1 MKKLFLLMTTVLLMT
16 VCAVAQ
22 TKVVSGT
29 VVYAG
34 DDEPLPGATVL
45 PVGGGQGTS
54 TDLDGKFT
62 LTVPAQVTK
71 LKISYVGMIEQTVD
85 AGQNITVKLDN
96 SENNLDEVMVVA
108 YGTAKKSAYTGSASV
123 VKAEQIENRQVTNAV
138 NALAGTVAGAQI
150 INTNGQPGSAP
161 TVYIRGV
168 GSLST
173 TAQPLYVVDG
183 MPLPDGDI
191 ASLNPNDIESMTVLK
206 DAAAAAL
213 YGARGA
219 NGVIIITT
227 KKGKDGDAVVTL
239 DAKWGANSRSM
250 GMYDVIKSPAMYY
263 EMAYQALRN
272 GYLYHGKMDQAAAH
286 AAANADLYNA
296 FGKGYQIWNVPAGQQ
311 MIGTNGKLN
320 PNATL
325 GYSNGLNYFTP
336 DDWVEGTFRNGL
348 RQEYNFSV
356 SGGTDRFNFYGSFGY
371 LGDEGIIKSS
381 SYNRLSARVSAE
393 YQAKK
398 WLRFRTNMAYNNV
411 KSGWPSNQ
419 ESQGSASSGS
429 AFAVAYQIAPIYP
442 MYIRNADGSLMM
454 DARFNRPVYD
464 YGDGK
469 YASYY
474 NSKGEVEP
482 ATRNFLMGANPAS
495 DFLYNKREYLMDIFQ
510 GNWSATVTPITNL
523 DITGTVGYF
532 LDNTRLH
539 TINSKYYG
547 SSENVGGRAGQQFT
561 RERDLNLQALATY
574 RRTFADVHHA
584 DFLLGYESLDRNYE
598 NLHASGAHLYNPDS
612 WAVDNTL
619 DDASRSSGGGN
630 TTNYATRG
638 IFGRINYDYD
648 SKYFGS
654 FSYRR
659 DASSRFA
666 PDKRWGNF
674 FSVSAAWDMSKEKFM
689 HSTATWLDLLKIK
702 ASFGQQGNDNLG
714 GAYFYGYQ
722 DTFIV
727 EGNDSWSDGQLNSKG
742 NPDLTWETSNAL
754 NVGVDFSFLQGKVS
768 GTFEYFQ
775 RQTSDMLYRKPVAP
789 SLGYDYFPMN
799 VGSMKNYGLE
809 LEVNYRPINNRHI
822 TWDIN
827 ANLTWIRNKILKL
840 TKDAKNGQLIR
851 GITIWKE
858 GESAYNYYMVEYAGV
873 DPETGDALYWARD
886 ILTDADGNELYDANG
901 EPIYGE
907 EYKSN
912 NFDLA
917 SSSNRKETGNL
928 LPTVYGGFGTTL
940 KAYGVDF
947 GIQFSYQLGGRNYD
961 GGYGAFIQPG
971 RVSDLGT
978 NFHADML
985 NAWTPE
991 NRNTNIPKLDAQA
1004 SYALGDQNTT
1014 FNLISSNYLA
1024 LNNITI
1030 GYTLPAK
1037 WTTKIGLASV
1047 RVYGSADNVAIWS
1060 KRKGLDPR
1068 ANLVFNDKAPAYSP
1082 IRTISGGIKVVF

>member
-16 VCAVAQ
+16 VCAIAQ

-34 DDEPLPGATVL
+34 DDEPLPGATIL
-45 PVGGGQGTS
+45 PVGGGHGTS

-71 LKISYVGMIEQTVD
+71 LKVSYVGMIEQIVN
-85 AGQNITVKLDN
+85 AGQGIMVKLDN

-123 VKAEQIENRQVTNAV
+123 VKAEQIEARQVTNAV

-150 INTNGQPGSAP
+150 LNTSGQPGSAP

-173 TAQPLYVVDG
+173 AAQPLYVVDG
-183 MPLPDGDI
+183 MPLPSGDI
-191 ASLNPNDIESMTVLK
+191 ASFNSNDIESMTVLK

-227 KKGKDGDAVVTL
+227 KKGRSGDAVVTV

-250 GMYDVIKSPAMYY
+250 GTYDVIKDPAMYT

-272 GYLYHGKMDQAAAH
+272 GNIYHGNMDAASAH
-286 AAANADLYNA
+286 KAANESMYNA
-296 FGKGYQIWNVPAGQQ
+296 FGPGFRIWTVPAGQQ
-311 MIGTNGKLN
+311 LIGTNGKLN

-325 GYSNGLNYFTP
+325 GYSNGTNYFTP
-336 DDWVEGTFRNGL
+336 DDWIDGTFRNGF

-356 SGGTDRFNFYGSFGY
+356 SGGTDRFSFYGSFGY
-371 LGDEGIIKSS
+371 LSDEGIIKSS
-381 SYNRLSARVSAE
+381 DYKRLSARVSAE

-398 WLRFRTNMAYNNV
+398 WLKFSTSLSYNNV
-411 KSGWPSNQ
+411 NAGWPSSQ
-419 ESQGSASSGS
+419 EAGGSVSSAS
-429 AFAVAYQIAPIYP
+429 AFGVAYTIAPIYP
-442 MYIRNADGSLMM
+442 LYVRNADGSLMI
-454 DARFNRPVYD
+454 DARSGNPIYD

-469 YASYY
+469 YT
-474 NSKGEVEP
+474 GGV
-482 ATRNFLMGANPAS
+482 TRQYMSNANPAS
-495 DFLYNKREYLMDIFQ
+495 DFIYNTSDLLMDVFQ
-510 GNWSATVTPITNL
+510 GKWAATVTPITNL
-523 DITGTVGYF
+523 DITGSVGYF
-532 LDNTRLH
+532 LDNTREH
-539 TINSKYYG
+539 SIYNKYFGTYET
-547 SSENVGGRAGQQFT
+547 SGGRASQEFR
-561 RERDLNLQALATY
+561 RERDLNLQVMATY
-574 RRTFADVHHA
+574 RHTFADVHHA
-584 DFLLGYESLDRNYE
+584 DYLLAYESLDRNYE
-598 NLHASGAHLYNPDS
+598 TLSAAGAHIYNPDS
-612 WAVDNTL
+612 WAVSNTL
-619 DDASRSSGGGN
+619 DDADRSSSGGN
-630 TTNYATRG
+630 LTNYATRG

-648 SKYFGS
+648 SRYFGS
-654 FSYRR
+654 VSYRR

-674 FSVSAAWDMSKEKFM
+674 FSVSAGWDMSKEKFM
-689 HSTATWLDLLKIK
+689 QPAATWLDLLKLK

-714 GAYFYGYQ
+714 GSYFYGYV
-722 DTFIV
+722 DLYSIGGTA
-727 EGNDSWSDGQLNSKG
+727 SWSDGTLYSKG

-754 NVGVDFSFLQGKVS
+754 NVGVDFSFLQGRVS
-768 GTFEYFQ
+768 GTLEYFQ
-775 RQTSDMLYRKPVAP
+775 RQTSDMLYNRPVAP

-799 VGSMKNYGLE
+799 VGSMKNYGME

-840 TKDAKNGQLIR
+840 NPEANGQIIR

-873 DPETGDALYWARD
+873 DPENGEALYWARD
-886 ILTDADGNELYDANG
+886 VIKDANG
-901 EPIYGE
+901 NPMEDAEGNTMYTE
-907 EYKSN
+907 EYKTN
-912 NFDLA
+912 NFDIA
-917 SSSNRKETGNL
+917 NANNRKETGNL
-928 LPTVYGGFGTTL
+928 LPTVYGGFGTTI
-940 KAYGVDF
+940 KFYGVDF

-961 GGYGAFIQPG
+961 DGYGQLLHPG
-971 RVSDLGT
+971 KTADLGR
-978 NFHADML
+978 NFHADLL

-991 NRNTNIPKLDAQA
+991 NRYTNIPKLDSQA
-1004 SYALGDQNTT
+1004 LYDLGNQSTT

-1024 LNNITI
+1024 LNNISI
-1030 GYTLPAK
+1030 GYTLPSK
-1037 WTTKIGLASV
+1037 WTTKIGLESV
-1047 RVYGSADNVAIWS
+1047 RVYGSADNVAVWS

-1068 ANLVFNDKAPAYSP
+1068 AQLVYSEKQSAYSP

>member
-16 VCAVAQ
+16 ICAVAQ

-34 DDEPLPGATVL
+34 DDEPLPGATIL

-62 LTVPAQVTK
+62 LNVPASVTK
-71 LKISYVGMIEQTVD
+71 LKVSYVGMIEQTVN

-123 VKAEQIENRQVTNAV
+123 VKAEQIEARQVTNAV

-150 INTNGQPGSAP
+150 LNTNGQPGSAP

-173 TAQPLYVVDG
+173 AAQPLYVVDG

-191 ASLNPNDIESMTVLK
+191 ASLNTNDIESMTVLK

-227 KKGKDGDAVVTL
+227 KKGRNGDAVVTV
-239 DAKWGANSRSM
+239 DAKWGANSRAM
-250 GMYDVIKSPAMYY
+250 GTYDVIKSPALYT

-272 GYLYHGKMDQAAAH
+272 GYLYHSNMDAAAAH
-286 AAANADLYNA
+286 AQANADLYNA
-296 FGKGYQIWNVPAGQQ
+296 FGPGYQIWTVPAGQQ

-325 GYSNGLNYFTP
+325 GYSNGYNYFTP

-356 SGGTDRFNFYGSFGY
+356 SGGTDRFSFYGSFGY

-398 WLRFRTNMAYNNV
+398 WLKFNTTMAYNNV
-411 KSGWPSNQ
+411 KSGWPSGQ
-419 ESQGSASSGS
+419 DAAGSASSAS
-429 AFAVAYQIAPIYP
+429 AFAVAYSIAPIYP
-442 MYIRNADGSLMM
+442 LYVRNADGSLMM
-454 DARFNRPVYD
+454 DSRTGNPIYD

-469 YASYY
+469 YTDTPDGA
-474 NSKGEVEP
+474 
-482 ATRNFLMGANPAS
+482 ATRQFMMGANPAS
-495 DFLYNKREYLMDIFQ
+495 DFLYDKRELLMDVFQ
-510 GNWSATVTPITNL
+510 GKWSATVTPITNL
-523 DITGTVGYF
+523 DISGSVGYY
-532 LDNTRLH
+532 LDNTRQH
-539 TINSKYYG
+539 TLSNKYFG
-547 SSENVGGRAGQQFT
+547 SAEGVGGRAGQSFV

-574 RRTFADVHHA
+574 RRTFADVHHT

-598 NLHASGAHLYNPDS
+598 TLSASGAHLYNPDS

-619 DDASRSSGGGN
+619 DDAERSSGGGN

-674 FSVSAAWDMSKEKFM
+674 FSLSVAWDMSKENFM
-689 HSTATWLDLLKIK
+689 RSTASWIDLLKIK
-702 ASFGQQGNDNLG
+702 GSFGQQGNDNLG

-722 DTFIV
+722 DTYV
-727 EGNDSWSDGQLNSKG
+727 VGGNDSWSDGQLNAKG

-789 SLGYDYFPMN
+789 SLGYEEFPMN

-840 TKDAKNGQLIR
+840 TPDANGRLIR
-851 GITIWKE
+851 GQTIWVE
-858 GESAYNYYMVEYAGV
+858 GESAYNYYLVEYAGV
-873 DPETGDALYWARD
+873 NPENGEPLYWARD
-886 ILTDADGNELYDANG
+886 VITDDNGDPMRDANG
-901 EPIYGE
+901 EIMYSE
-907 EYKSN
+907 EYKTN
-912 NFDLA
+912 NFDIA
-917 SSSNRKETGNL
+917 NANNRKETGNL
-928 LPTVYGGFGTTL
+928 LPTVYGGFGTTV

-947 GIQFSYQLGGRNYD
+947 GIQFSYQLGGRSYD
-961 GGYGAFIQPG
+961 YGYGAFINPG
-971 RVSDLGT
+971 KTANLGT

-985 NAWTPE
+985 DAWTPE

-1004 SYALGDQNTT
+1004 LYVLGEQSTT
-1014 FNLISSNYLA
+1014 FNLVSSNYLA

-1037 WTTKIGLASV
+1037 WTTKIGIESV
-1047 RVYGSADNVAIWS
+1047 RVYGSADNVAVWS

-1068 ANLVFNDKAPAYSP
+1068 TSLVYNDKAPAYSP
-1082 IRTISGGIKVVF
+1082 VRTISGGIKVVF